1 MHNANRSQTSYTL
14 SDWSSEFEESMT
26 SVGDLENGETPNLHL
41 SISSELDREDIQ
53 SSKLRRATSDDS
65 LSQIRPPSNHPTSKR
80 RCSHTADP
88 VSSWSDLTTS
98 LHPDCF
104 GAGNRRGSITSWGA
118 LNLSA
123 STGASLNPYGYAAN
137 RRGSMA
143 SHSHHTR
150 ERSMSPGPGGRIRRR
165 YSMTPSF
172 EALSESEDCEDSDAN
187 FILYNT
193 STPD

>member
-1 MHNANRSQTSYTL
+1 
-14 SDWSSEFEESMT
+14 MT
-26 SVGDLENGETPNLHL
+26 SVGDLDNGETPNLQL
-41 SISSELDREDIQ
+41 SISSELDREETQ
-53 SSKLRRATSDDS
+53 PTKLRRPMSDDS
-65 LSQIRPPSNHPTSKR
+65 LSQIRPPPSHPASRR
-80 RCSHTADP
+80 RCSHAADP

-104 GAGNRRGSITSWGA
+104 GAGNRRGSITSWGG

-123 STGASLNPYGYAAN
+123 STGASLNPYGYATN

-150 ERSMSPGPGGRIRRR
+150 ERSISPGPGGRPRRR

-172 EALSESEDCEDSDAN
+172 EALSESEDCEESDAS

-193 STPD
+193 STTDGGSRQAQEAQ